1 MADRGLGSFRSRLQR
16 NAAGEATAR
25 PGMETRVLLPP
36 SWVELAPLISASREE
51 GYLFLVQLEHEY
63 LSGKVRFDATGET
76 LLGVFEGSELVGLG
90 AITRDLDS
98 TIQRTGRVRHVYVLP
113 EYRRRGFGKALLK
126 AIERLTRPH
135 FTSLVLRTGG
145 VAAESFFLR
154 VGYEP
159 VSSEGT
165 VTHRR
170 LLVSRKAR
178 RQTETAITKY
188 IGKCRVGIKAR
199 NLLTGI
205 QVVDAGGNSIPLSL
219 SDYLARGVKPDYA
232 TLPWC
237 EDLGNARPEGPA
249 PRELH
254 TLPKIPEAVANGCR
268 CKIISAS
275 ENRSLSPYHIE
286 KCPVHG

>member
-1 MADRGLGSFRSRLQR
+1 
-16 NAAGEATAR
+16 
-25 PGMETRVLLPP
+25 METRVLLPP

-63 LSGKVRFDATGET
+63 LSGKARFDASGET
-76 LLGVFEGSELVGLG
+76 LLGIFEGSVLVGIG
-90 AITRDLDS
+90 GIARDLDS
-98 TIQRTGRVRHVYVLP
+98 TIQLTGRVRHVYVLP

-126 AIERLTRPH
+126 ALERLTKPH

-145 VAAESFFLR
+145 MAAESFFLR

-170 LLVSRKAR
+170 LLVSHKAR

-199 NLLTGI
+199 NLLTGV
-205 QVVDAGGNSIPLSL
+205 QVVGVGGNSIPLSL

-237 EDLGNARPEGPA
+237 EDLGNVRPGGPA
-249 PRELH
+249 PRDFH
-254 TLPKIPEAVANGCR
+254 PLPKIPEASASDCR
-268 CKIISAS
+268 CKIIGAK
-275 ENRSLSPYHIE
+275 ENRSLSPYRIE